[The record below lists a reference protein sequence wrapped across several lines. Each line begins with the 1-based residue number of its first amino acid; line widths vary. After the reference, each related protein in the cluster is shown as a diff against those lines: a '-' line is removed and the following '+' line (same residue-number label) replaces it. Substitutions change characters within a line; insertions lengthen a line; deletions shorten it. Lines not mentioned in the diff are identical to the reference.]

1 MNRKSCSFRIVLYQN
16 KEDLYMMQNRL
27 FLAWLLLSKKRTKK
41 EQLFLNTFNVM
52 KHITFILFKSL
63 LNLNINK
70 NKGF

>member
-1 MNRKSCSFRIVLYQN
+1 
-16 KEDLYMMQNRL
+16 MMQNRL